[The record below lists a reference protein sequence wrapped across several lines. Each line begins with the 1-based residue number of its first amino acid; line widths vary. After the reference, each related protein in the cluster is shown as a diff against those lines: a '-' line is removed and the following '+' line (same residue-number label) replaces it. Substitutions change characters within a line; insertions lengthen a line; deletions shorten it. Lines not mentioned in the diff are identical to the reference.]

1 MTLEFHRTELA
12 DLDAV
17 TGLLVSVFNSTPDAP
32 FVNPQLLRWKYF
44 DSGPQWNGSRSY
56 LLRKAG
62 QIHAHCAVWPLNLH
76 VDGAEITCL
85 CYIDW
90 ANRSDLPGAGFMLK
104 KKLMKLAD
112 ASIVVGG
119 STETRETVPKL
130 GYVHVSD
137 VTSFAR
143 VVRPWKQ
150 FRTRPS
156 EPLLKGTARLSR
168 NTLWTVSS
176 SASIAKGWS
185 AVQVDS
191 FVDLSDSDHQI
202 PYPTPWRSAEY
213 LNFWLTCPAAEVKGY
228 QVLYSESVYG
238 YFLLSRVG
246 GQTRIADIRLNSR
259 DQQKWSAA
267 YRLATNA
274 AAQLPETC
282 EILAAASTPLASDA
296 LLASGFR
303 DRGSSP
309 LFLYDPKKKLAGLPP
324 IFWNMI
330 EGDAAY
336 LNDPAYP
343 FVT

>member
-1 MTLEFHRTELA
+1 VTLEFHRTELV
-12 DLDAV
+12 DLVAV
-17 TGLLVSVFNSTPDAP
+17 TELLVSVFNSTPDSP

-44 DSGPQWNGSRSY
+44 ESGPQWEGPRSY
-56 LLRKAG
+56 MLRRAG
-62 QIHAHCAVWPLNLH
+62 QVHAHCALWPLNLH
-76 VDGAEITCL
+76 YSGAEITCL

-112 ASIVVGG
+112 TSIVVGG
-119 STETRETVPKL
+119 SAETREIVPKL

-156 EPLLKGTARLSR
+156 EALLKGTARLSR

-176 SASIAKGWS
+176 SASIPRDWS

-191 FVDLSDSDHQI
+191 FGGSLDLDHEL
-202 PYPTPWRSAEY
+202 PYPTPWRSAHY
-213 LNFWLTCPAAEVKGY
+213 LNFWLTCPAADVRGY
-228 QVLYSESVYG
+228 QVLHKDSVIG

-246 GQTRIADIRLNSR
+246 GQTRIADIRLNSK
-259 DQQKWSAA
+259 DPQKWEAV
-267 YRLATNA
+267 YQLATNA

-282 EILAAASTPLASDA
+282 EILAAASTPLASNA
-296 LLASGFR
+296 LVAGGFR
-303 DRGSSP
+303 NRGSSP

-336 LNDPAYP
+336 LNDPSYP